1 VDVPAAGSG
10 AREAAPAA
18 SAARFHGMLLAVQ
31 VAFASLS
38 VVGKV
43 VLRSLEP
50 GAIALVRLAGAALV
64 FAAIAAARAERGGW
78 TRIPF
83 RDVLAIAGCAC
94 LGIFGNQVLFLY
106 GLRLTSP
113 VNATVLIAA
122 IPVFTVLIAILLGR
136 EKARAKVLG
145 GIAIASAGVVWLVGA
160 EAIALGA
167 EGAIGDLLVLANSL
181 VYALYLVLVRDL
193 ALKHGSLPVVTIG
206 FAVGAALALP
216 IGVPAL
222 AEQGPALDA
231 STWALLAYAVL
242 VPTVF
247 TYLASAWALEH
258 APSSTVATYVF
269 AQPPVAAVLAWIVL
283 GEVPSARLA
292 VAAVLVF
299 AGIWLVTR
307 PAPREAA

>member
-1 VDVPAAGSG
+1 
-10 AREAAPAA
+10 
-18 SAARFHGMLLAVQ
+18 MLLAVQ

-78 TRIPF
+78 TRIPS